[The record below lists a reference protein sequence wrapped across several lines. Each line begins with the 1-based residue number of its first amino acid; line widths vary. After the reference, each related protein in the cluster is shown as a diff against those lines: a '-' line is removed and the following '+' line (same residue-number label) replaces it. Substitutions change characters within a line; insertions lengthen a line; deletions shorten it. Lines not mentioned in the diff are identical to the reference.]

1 MRKSGQLL
9 GSPSPSKDHDQ
20 AFLSS
25 CPSLSLSLSLVLRL
39 VVHVDGGVKRKGVGE
54 TKEGIMAWD
63 PKGRPCML
71 ALFLSSDL

>member
-9 GSPSPSKDHDQ
+9 GSPSKIMTMLFYQ
-20 AFLSS
+20 AAHL
-25 CPSLSLSLSLVLRL
+25 SLSLSLSLVLRL

>member
-1 MRKSGQLL
+1 VANCWAHHHPAKIMTKLFY
-9 GSPSPSKDHDQ
+9 Q
-20 AFLSS
+20 AAHL
-25 CPSLSLSLSLVLRL
+25 SLSLSLSLVLRL